1 MNIKK
6 NEIDDI
12 HFGKVE
18 NWPRKKW
25 SVSWKQKKEKKLTL
39 NETEHEFK
47 NNFVHDENVYHIIFL
62 MIFQAYW
69 FELS

>member
-47 NNFVHDENVYHIIFL
+47 NNFVHDENVSKYKKYIEIKNW
-62 MIFQAYW
+62 Y
-69 FELS
+69 